1 MTSKNFK
8 PCPGQHEAQQRR
20 GCRSAPAVRLPNKDC
35 PAGEGTREEEKGN
48 HKIKYY
54 YCFANINW
62 LLGWCWCWCWA
73 GAGAGLG
80 WCWAVLVLVPC
91 WCSCWAV
98 LVLVLCWC
106 SCRAVL
112 VLGRAVPKQQK
123 TSQKT
128 ASSVVLRGSVILIT
142 TEMTP
147 LSSGDVHN

>member
-1 MTSKNFK
+1 MKRNSAAAAAMLR
-8 PCPGQHEAQQRR
+8 PC
-20 GCRSAPAVRLPNKDC
+20 DC
-35 PAGEGTREEEKGN
+35 PIRIPPLGREQGKGKKQPQDQILLLLRKWKLAAG
-48 HKIKYY
+48 
-54 YCFANINW
+54 
-62 LLGWCWCWCWA
+62 LVLVLVLGWC
-73 GAGAGLG
+73 

-106 SCRAVL
+106 SCWAVL

-128 ASSVVLRGSVILIT
+128 ASSVILRGSVIVIT

-147 LSSGDVHN
+147 LSSGDLHN